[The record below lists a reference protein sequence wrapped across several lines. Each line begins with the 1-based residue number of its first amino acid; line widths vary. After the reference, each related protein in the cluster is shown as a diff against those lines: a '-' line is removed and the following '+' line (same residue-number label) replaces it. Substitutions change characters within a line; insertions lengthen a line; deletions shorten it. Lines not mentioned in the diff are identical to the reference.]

1 LNQLKKIFNDEKKRL
16 EDKLNSQKK
25 KFDEKSNN
33 IINEYEEKLKDQET
47 QNKTELDNLQYAYE
61 DLEAKYNA
69 LSLDAQHQILL
80 LSEKL
85 LTQDN
90 IMNEDK
96 ENLLKI
102 TKAHN
107 QDLEKKNF

>member
-1 LNQLKKIFNDEKKRL
+1 M
-16 EDKLNSQKK
+16 
-25 KFDEKSNN
+25 
-33 IINEYEEKLKDQET
+33 NEYEEKIKEQES
-47 QNKTELDNLQYAYE
+47 QQKTELENLQLAYE
-61 DLEAKYNA
+61 ELEAKYNA

-85 LTQDN
+85 ITQDN
-90 IMNEDK
+90 LLNEDK

-107 QDLEKKNF
+107 QDLE